1 MSHLDSDC
9 CNPGVRCDVKNCVYH
24 DGDKAC
30 TAEKINVGPTYAVST
45 TDTACATSKPQTK

>member
-45 TDTACATSKPQTK
+45 TDTACATFKPQTK